1 MRQALHIFK
10 KDVRHLWFEIA
21 IVLVV
26 TAAFAF
32 VGARRA
38 FWLDDPN
45 ANRNVAWTMAQIL
58 LPLAWW
64 ILIARVVY
72 SETLPG
78 DRQFWT
84 TRPYRWMSLLGAKLL
99 FIAIFVNLPWFI
111 ADVIILRAYGF
122 APESQLAGLFT
133 AQLLISVAFLLPVAA
148 VCAVTTGFVQLL
160 SASFVLFV
168 VVLAWNTVFPQLVLG
183 ATWGAFNWIA
193 VYYSILVAG
202 IGALVIL
209 TWQYAKRKTWLNRTV
224 AAVAAIAAMVGAV
237 LIPWTSA
244 FAIQS
249 RLSKQRIDVHSI
261 QVSFDSD
268 RKWLARVRPDRF
280 GAGVGIELPMKIDG
294 VPAGMEAKAEGL
306 TMQVVGPDGN
316 ARPGA
321 GRPWMQIDSDR
332 QLSTLV
338 SEVDGRF
345 YQSVKNKVVKIRGT
359 LYLTLFGNRRTTR
372 IPFGGE
378 RIATRGLGI
387 CSAYRTGGR
396 GPMGYVYL
404 LQCTSPFRTP
414 PDMIMVRFEE
424 RGKNVFRQI
433 RPYPERRVISYSPLP
448 ADLDISPVSQY
459 FTSLTPFP
467 RELSDVAIDDLQPL
481 AHVTREFELDGLRLG
496 EFETKAVQ

>member
-10 KDVRHLWFEIA
+10 KDARHLWFEIA
-21 IVLVV
+21 IVLIV

-45 ANRNVAWTMAQIL
+45 ANRSVAWTMVQIL

-99 FIAIFVNLPWFI
+99 FIAMFVNLPWFI

-148 VCAVTTGFVQLL
+148 VCAVTSGFVQLL
-160 SASFVLFV
+160 SASFVLLI
-168 VVLAWNTVFPQLVLG
+168 VVLVWNTVVPQLALG
-183 ATWGAFNWIA
+183 ATWGTLDWITG
-193 VYYSILVAG
+193 YYSILMAG
-202 IGALVIL
+202 CGALIIL
-209 TWQYAKRKTWLNRTV
+209 IWQYAKRKTWWNRTV
-224 AAVAAIAAMVGAV
+224 AAVATIAAMVGAA

-249 RLSKQRIDVHSI
+249 RLSKQRIDAHSI
-261 QVSFDSD
+261 QVLFDSD
-268 RKWLARVRPDRF
+268 RKWLARAHPDRF
-280 GAGVGIELPMKIDG
+280 GAGVGIELPLKIDG
-294 VPAGMEAKAEGL
+294 VPPGMEAKAEGL
-306 TMQVVGPDGN
+306 TMQVIAPNGVVRQG
-316 ARPGA
+316 AR
-321 GRPWMQIDSDR
+321 RPWMQIDSDR
-332 QLSTLV
+332 QLLTLMN
-338 SEVDGRF
+338 EVDGPF
-345 YQSVKNKVVKIRGT
+345 YQSVKDKAVKIRGT

-372 IPFGGE
+372 VPFGGE
-378 RIATRGLGI
+378 RVATHGMGI
-387 CSAYRTGGR
+387 CSAHRTAGGSR
-396 GPMGYVYL
+396 GRVYFL
-404 LQCTSPFRTP
+404 LCTSPFRTP
-414 PDMIMVRFEE
+414 PDLITVRFEE
-424 RGKNVFRQI
+424 REKNAFRQI
-433 RPYPERRVISYSPLP
+433 RPYPERRVVSYSPLT

-459 FTSLTPFP
+459 VTSLTPFP
-467 RELSDVAIDDLQPL
+467 RELSDVVIDDLEPL

-496 EFETKAVQ
+496 EFETKGVQ

>member
-10 KDVRHLWFEIA
+10 KDARHLWFEIA

-45 ANRNVAWTMAQIL
+45 ANRSVAWTMVQIL

-133 AQLLISVAFLLPVAA
+133 AQLLISIAFLLPVAA
-148 VCAVTTGFVQLL
+148 VCAVTSGFVQLL
-160 SASFVLFV
+160 LASFVLLI
-168 VVLAWNTVFPQLVLG
+168 VVLVWNTVVPQLALG
-183 ATWGAFNWIA
+183 ATWGTLDWITG
-193 VYYSILVAG
+193 YYSILVAG
-202 IGALVIL
+202 CGALIIL
-209 TWQYAKRKTWLNRTV
+209 IWQYARRKTWSNRVV
-224 AAVAAIAAMVGAV
+224 AAVAAIAVLAGAA

-244 FAIQS
+244 FAVQS

-280 GAGVGIELPMKIDG
+280 GAGVGIELPLKIDG
-294 VPAGMEAKAEGL
+294 VPPGMEAKAEGL
-306 TMQVVGPDGN
+306 TMQVVGPDGT
-316 ARPGA
+316 ARQGA

-332 QLSTLV
+332 QLSTLM
-338 SEVDGRF
+338 SEVDGPF
-345 YQSVKNKVVKIRGT
+345 YQSVKDKAVKIRGT

-378 RIATRGLGI
+378 RIATRGMGI
-387 CSAYRTGGR
+387 CSARRTGG
-396 GPMGYVYL
+396 GSIGYMYFL
-404 LQCTSPFRTP
+404 LCASPFRTA
-414 PDMIMVRFEE
+414 PDLVTVRFEE
-424 RGKNVFRQI
+424 RGKDVYREVM
-433 RPYPERRVISYSPLP
+433 PYPVRRRISYSPLP

-459 FTSLTPFP
+459 FTLTQFP
-467 RELSDVAIDDLQPL
+467 RELSDVAIDDAEPL

-496 EFETKAVQ
+496 EFEAKGVQ